1 MKLNVTRNLT
11 HEVTSTLLTVTP
23 DMENERH
30 RMQIEPMEAS
40 KPSSRQ
46 SSASSTPSSKQFI
59 QNLYYHLLSTV

>member
-30 RMQIEPMEAS
+30 RMQIESMQVS
-40 KPSSRQ
+40 QPSSKQ
-46 SSASSTPSSKQFI
+46 SSASNTPTSKQLI
-59 QNLYYHLLSTV
+59 QNLYYHHFQPR